1 MVVGVADCGKTREES
16 NFLSG
21 RRINKEEGNF
31 HGSPFLLRW
40 RAKLRFNVH
49 NWALFGVVLLVRLK
63 IKNKNKKTRKKS
75 EGWGGWGSAI
85 NKETF
90 YGLFDKWVVRFL
102 NLMLFVDF
110 FLPF

>member
-49 NWALFGVVLLVRLK
+49 NWALFGAVLLVRLK
-63 IKNKNKKTRKKS
+63 IKKNKKKQEKNQR
-75 EGWGGWGSAI
+75 GGVGGDRQSIKRHFMVCLTNGS
-85 NKETF
+85 
-90 YGLFDKWVVRFL
+90 
-102 NLMLFVDF
+102 FVS
-110 FLPF
+110 

>member
-16 NFLSG
+16 NFPSG

-31 HGSPFLLRW
+31 HGSLFFLLRW

-63 IKNKNKKTRKKS
+63 KKKK
-75 EGWGGWGSAI
+75 
-85 NKETF
+85 K
-90 YGLFDKWVVRFL
+90 
-102 NLMLFVDF
+102 
-110 FLPF
+110 